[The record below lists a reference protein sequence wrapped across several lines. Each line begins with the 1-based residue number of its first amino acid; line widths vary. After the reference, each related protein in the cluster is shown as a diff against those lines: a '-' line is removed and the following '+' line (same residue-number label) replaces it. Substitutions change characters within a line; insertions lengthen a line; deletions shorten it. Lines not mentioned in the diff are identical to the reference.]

1 MIMCAS
7 CCLHSVVRL
16 GPVGEVTGDS
26 RGDMLKSL
34 LGKCYF
40 KYRCKYTKQ
49 LCTGSSIMK
58 IFLLNKRK
66 PKSALRVLACTN
78 VSKWCSPALILI
90 SKGGGGGVDRADNA
104 CHETILRKTKDCC
117 W

>member
-26 RGDMLKSL
+26 RDDMLKSL

-58 IFLLNKRK
+58 NFLLNKRK
-66 PKSALRVLACTN
+66 PKSALRVLGLYQRVEAVFTG
-78 VSKWCSPALILI
+78 SYSDQQGWW
-90 SKGGGGGVDRADNA
+90 GR
-104 CHETILRKTKDCC
+104 

>member
-34 LGKCYF
+34 LGKCCF

-49 LCTGSSIMK
+49 LCTGSSIIK
-58 IFLLNKRK
+58 NFLLNKRK
-66 PKSALRVLACTN
+66 LKSALRVLGLYQRVEAVFTG
-78 VSKWCSPALILI
+78 SYSDQQ
-90 SKGGGGGVDRADNA
+90 G
-104 CHETILRKTKDCC
+104 
-117 W
+117 